1 MYPLATLAIA
11 GVSLILSTFF
21 AFRSLSRSASADWV
35 EQLEKRIELC
45 EADREALHRQNDSLQ
60 GEVSRLRSSELELLR
75 RLIRLEGT
83 S

>member
-1 MYPLATLAIA
+1 MYPLATIAVA
-11 GVSLILSTFF
+11 GVSLILSSFF

-45 EADREALHRQNDSLQ
+45 EQDRAELHKENDA
-60 GEVSRLRSSELELLR
+60 LRSSQATLR
-75 RLIRLEGT
+75 SENWDLMRRILKLEGG